1 MVRWR
6 SGNAT
11 VCKTVIAPVRF
22 WHAPQ
27 KKNQRLKIKYQRYNT
42 NLESRNILLLVLIFN
57 FLVFNL
63 TKEGGQDGNARV
75 LKTRERK
82 L

>member
-1 MVRWR
+1 MNLKVRWR

-27 KKNQRLKIKYQRYNT
+27 
-42 NLESRNILLLVLIFN
+42 E
-57 FLVFNL
+57 
-63 TKEGGQDGNARV
+63 KEGGQDGNARV